1 MARSLWRYFPCID
14 LWRLENRWLP
24 LRPPLGPS
32 PLLPVSF
39 VCPAT
44 KPHRPPSDPSYPSCL
59 RAILPLSVTDGLE
72 RISFKCSFRGDWYSI
87 RLTTS
92 TTFRSLR
99 RQLEEQFQCKLRV
112 KYLDSDRDQVAMRRE
127 ADFQQCLS
135 EASRKGRMRI
145 KLYLYEKDGSNSVSS
160 HGGGRSSL
168 QNSEELTT
176 SAGGHGGS
184 KKSKSSRKQQP
195 NAQLVADMF
204 GMFEFILDPAI
215 VINEQ
220 GIMQYVNKRVESV
233 LGYTQAEMIGRN
245 VDILTTEDTRPYHDT
260 YLRNY
265 LRTGVSRII
274 GKGRDVIA
282 VKKDGTIIPVNLEL
296 TEKSTGAGLYF
307 IGILKEARN
316 QAQEKSLIQMEREVL
331 DNLSVPAIII
341 DHQGLINGFNKA
353 AQEFLGFSLVDVIGK
368 NVNILM
374 SSPHREAHDGYLKAY
389 METGVAKIIGLGRNV
404 VAQHRD
410 GTLIPI
416 FLTVTEK
423 RDKEKRFFTGV
434 MQESRTATIAP
445 ISKASSSA
453 SRGPPI
459 VNLQ

>member
-1 MARSLWRYFPCID
+1 
-14 LWRLENRWLP
+14 
-24 LRPPLGPS
+24 
-32 PLLPVSF
+32 
-39 VCPAT
+39 
-44 KPHRPPSDPSYPSCL
+44 
-59 RAILPLSVTDGLE
+59 
-72 RISFKCSFRGDWYSI
+72 
-87 RLTTS
+87 
-92 TTFRSLR
+92 
-99 RQLEEQFQCKLRV
+99 
-112 KYLDSDRDQVAMRRE
+112 MRRE
-127 ADFQQCLS
+127 SDFQSCLS

-145 KLYLYEKDGSNSVSS
+145 KLYLYEKDGSNSQSGHS
-160 HGGGRSSL
+160 GRGSL
-168 QNSEELTT
+168 QNSEDLVT
-176 SAGGHGGS
+176 SAGSHGGS
-184 KKSKSSRKQQP
+184 KKSSHHHKSTKRAQP

-204 GMFEFILDPAI
+204 GMFEFILDPVI
-215 VINEQ
+215 VIGEN

-265 LRTGVSRII
+265 LKTGVSRII
-274 GKGRDVIA
+274 GRGRDVIA

-316 QAQEKSLIQMEREVL
+316 QAQEKSMIQMEREVL

-341 DHQGLINGFNKA
+341 DQHGLINGFNKA
-353 AQEFLGFSLVDVIGK
+353 AQEFLGFTLVDVIGK
-368 NVNILM
+368 NINILM
-374 SSPHREAHDGYLKAY
+374 SSPHKELHDSYLKNY
-389 METGVAKIIGLGRNV
+389 IETGVAKIIGLGRNV

-410 GTLIPI
+410 GSLIPI

-445 ISKASSSA
+445 MPKATSST
-453 SRGPPI
+453 RGPPI